1 MKFHFDH
8 LTKFKTRVG
17 AGAFDSPDRKDVR
30 LLLTMCLHAADVS
43 NPAKP
48 WDLSKEWTSR
58 VMDEFFRQGDA
69 ESEAG
74 LPISPFMDRSK
85 TNIAT
90 CQVGFINILIKPF
103 FLEWCQFL
111 GEECMRDVFANVE
124 SNVAKWEA
132 EGEAVLGDRLE
143 KIKTPPPVAARASS
157 AGMKT

>member
-1 MKFHFDH
+1 M
-8 LTKFKTRVG
+8 TKFKTRAT
-17 AGAFDSPDRKDVR
+17 AGAFDNPDIKDKR

-48 WDLSKEWTSR
+48 WHLSKEWTSG

-69 ESEAG
+69 EMEAG

-103 FLEWCQFL
+103 FHEWCQFL
-111 GEECMRDVFANVE
+111 GEECMRDVYANVE
-124 SNVAKWEA
+124 SNVLVWQEQ
-132 EGEAVLGDRLE
+132 GEEVLGDRLAVL
-143 KIKTPPPVAARASS
+143 KAPPNKT
-157 AGMKT
+157 